1 MVLGLVAFIF
11 LMILMQKDTSEII
24 TILGVFVAAT
34 FRMIPSIN
42 KIIAALQNLKFF
54 NASLDVLYDEMKISD
69 SATLNNERIEALIF
83 SDKIRVKHLSFNYG
97 KEMPMVLEDLDF
109 SFKKGQTIGFK
120 GVSGSG
126 KSTLVDIIIGLHTPT
141 SGVIEVDGVDIQ
153 KNLEDGKTILDMY
166 LKIFF

>member
-24 TILGVFVAAT
+24 TILSVFVAAT

-69 SATLNNERIEALIF
+69 SATLNNERIEANIF
-83 SDKIRVKHLSFNYG
+83 R
-97 KEMPMVLEDLDF
+97 
-109 SFKKGQTIGFK
+109 
-120 GVSGSG
+120 
-126 KSTLVDIIIGLHTPT
+126 
-141 SGVIEVDGVDIQ
+141 
-153 KNLEDGKTILDMY
+153 
-166 LKIFF
+166 